1 MKLSRS
7 TKLLCSLLLAAGC
20 VPDAEPEGPDA
31 GVPDDDVIATHEGDV
46 GRLRVQTPEGLRTI
60 TYLVHNGHAIHE
72 GDVDLG
78 TIEHVQREQHL
89 RGGAVALGARWPNAR
104 VFFRFGS
111 TFTGQV
117 CGTSMT
123 NCTDI
128 RTRVRTTLTAMGNKL
143 PVSFV
148 EDTTNTA
155 ANYVKFDWAPADS
168 NFGGSSD
175 SIGMD
180 GGEQT
185 IVFPIGHVQDTSLPQ
200 ALPYNIQ
207 PNAGTLRHEVL
218 HAIGLWHEQSRSDR
232 DSFVTVNTQC
242 IQSGQTSQFDIQSGA
257 TTVGPYDFN
266 SIMHYAPSAFCI
278 PWSFAIPDPDGDG
291 CACASMTSKIAGTA
305 IAPSGR
311 PLPGGFSIEDTNTL
325 YRMYTRSPLS
335 DAAGDHYGHAVAS
348 GDFDGDGY
356 DDLAVG
362 IPDEDVI
369 TSVLPPLSSTNA
381 GKVVLYKGTS
391 AGLVLWN
398 TLTELDY
405 AGNVTANGHFGT
417 ALVAADLDADGITDL
432 AVGAPGANGNA
443 GAVFTFLGN
452 GNGIP
457 AADRMLTQQTAG
469 YTDEAGDR
477 FGEVLAAGP
486 ITGQKRLDS
495 CNKAFDGKAYNALVI
510 GAPSDRNPVPFSAG
524 LSTRNG
530 AVYMFQEVVDC
541 GSQLA
546 NATRVANGRGATGDD
561 FGGALAVGDLDGDGR
576 ADVAVGAPHRFANAG
591 VVYTYAGRLPTESPL
606 LWSAMVTSSATL
618 SGGANELYGSALA
631 IGDLLS
637 AYTGSEL
644 AIGAPGLTGTVK
656 VLAGGLNPA
665 PVQTLANFPAAS
677 GDRFGAALAIGNV
690 DAATSAVDLVVGIPG
705 QDSGA
710 GAIAIIRGG
719 ALTPRTKVRQSDLSP
734 VFDNAPNDAFGTSLA
749 IGQMDGRG
757 AVPSTASTTAKLL
770 DLAIGGPGEA
780 PDLSPFGQGPAG
792 SGAVS
797 LMKGSSGGVVVP
809 WAQIT
814 QAFDGHL

>member
-1 MKLSRS
+1 MKPSRS
-7 TKLLCSLLLAAGC
+7 TKLLCSLLFAAGC
-20 VPDAEPEGPDA
+20 VPDAAPEGPDA
-31 GVPDDDVIATHEGDV
+31 GVTDDDVIATHEGDV

-60 TYLVHNGHAIHE
+60 TYMVHNGHAIHE
-72 GDVDLG
+72 GDIDLG
-78 TIEHVQREQHL
+78 TIEHVQHEQHL
-89 RGGAVALGARWPNAR
+89 RGGAVSLGDRWPNAR

-111 TFTGQV
+111 TFSGSV

-128 RTRVRTTLTAMGNKL
+128 RTLVRNTLTAMGKKL
-143 PVSFV
+143 PVAFV
-148 EDTTNTA
+148 EDTANTA
-155 ANYVKFDWAPADS
+155 ANYVKLDWADADS
-168 NFGGSSD
+168 NFGGSSN

-185 IVFPIGHVQDTSLPQ
+185 IVFPIGHVKDQSLPQ
-200 ALPYNIQ
+200 SIPYNIQ
-207 PNAGTLRHEVL
+207 PNAGTLRHEML
-218 HAIGLWHEQSRSDR
+218 HAIGLWHEQSRTDR
-232 DSFVTVNTQC
+232 DSFVTINTDC

-257 TTVGPYDFN
+257 TSVGPYDFN
-266 SIMHYAPSAFCI
+266 SIMHYAPNTYCI
-278 PWSFAIPDPDGDG
+278 PWTFAAPDPDGDG
-291 CACASMTSKIAGTA
+291 CACASMTSKLAGVLIT
-305 IAPSGR
+305 PPGR

-325 YRMYTRSPLS
+325 YRIYTRSPLS
-335 DAAGDHYGHAVAS
+335 DAAGDHYGQAVAS

-369 TSVLPPLSSTNA
+369 TSVFPLITSTNA

-398 TLTELDY
+398 TLTELDF
-405 AGNVTANGHFGT
+405 AGSVTANGHFGT

-432 AVGAPGANGNA
+432 AVGAPGANGNS

-452 GNGIP
+452 GTRIP

-495 CNKAFDGKAYNALVI
+495 CNSAFDGNVYNALVI
-510 GAPSDRNPVPFSAG
+510 GAPSDRNGVPFSAG
-524 LSTRNG
+524 LTTRNG
-530 AVYMFQEVVDC
+530 AVYMFQEVVNC
-541 GSQLA
+541 GDQLA
-546 NATRVANGRGATGDD
+546 HATRVTNGRAATGDD
-561 FGGALAVGDLDGDGR
+561 FGGALAVGDLDGDGK
-576 ADVAVGAPHRFANAG
+576 ADVAIGAPHRSANAG
-591 VVYTYAGRLPTESPL
+591 AVYTYGGRLPAESPI
-606 LWSAMVTSSATL
+606 LWSSMVTSAATL
-618 SGGANELYGSALA
+618 SGGASEQYGSALA
-631 IGDLLS
+631 IGDIAS
-637 AYTGSEL
+637 AFTGSEL
-644 AIGAPGLTGTVK
+644 VVGAPGLNGTVK
-656 VLAGGLNPA
+656 VLAGGLTPLL
-665 PVQTLANFPAAS
+665 VQTLANFPAAS

-734 VFDNAPNDAFGTSLA
+734 VFDNAPNDGFGTSLA
-749 IGQMDGRG
+749 IGQLDGRG
-757 AVPSTASTTAKLL
+757 PVASTASNSTKLL

-797 LMKGSSGGVVVP
+797 LMKGTAAAVVAP

-814 QAFDGHL
+814 QPFDGHM